1 MNPKQRLIEHWTS
14 LGIIKDKKVIE
25 AFKKIPREDFTKPE
39 HKEESYGDY
48 ALSIGE
54 GQTISPPT
62 TVMIMTEELELKKGH
77 KVLEIGTG
85 SGYQAAIISK
95 IIGNKGKL
103 ISTEIIPELAEFA
116 KNNVKKLKIENIEI
130 IKHDG
135 SKGYAKEAPYDRII
149 VTAASP
155 EIPKPLIKQLKENGI
170 IIIPVGNLVEQIM
183 IKGIK
188 SGSRLIQE
196 EIGQFMFVPLK
207 GKYGH
212 N

>member
-1 MNPKQRLIEHWTS
+1 MSSKEHLIEHWTS
-14 LGIIKDKKVIE
+14 LGTIKDKKVIE
-25 AFKKIPREDFTKPE
+25 AFRKVPRDAFLKDR
-39 HKEESYGDY
+39 KEEAYGDY
-48 ALSIGE
+48 PLPIGE
-54 GQTISPPT
+54 GQTISQPT
-62 TVMIMTEELELKKGH
+62 TVMLMTEALELKEGH
-77 KVLEIGTG
+77 KVLEVGSG

-116 KNNVKKLKIENIEI
+116 KNNIKKLKIKNIEI

-135 SKGYAKEAPYDRII
+135 SKGYAKGSPYDRII

-170 IIIPVGNLVEQIM
+170 IIVPVGNLIEQIM

-188 SGSRLIQE
+188 KDNRLIKE

-212 N
+212 S